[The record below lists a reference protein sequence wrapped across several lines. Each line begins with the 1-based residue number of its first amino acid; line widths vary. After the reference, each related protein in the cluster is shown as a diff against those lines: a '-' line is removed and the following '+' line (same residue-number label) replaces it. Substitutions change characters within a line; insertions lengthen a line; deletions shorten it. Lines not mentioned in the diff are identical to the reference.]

1 MGNLWLWRGARFLD
15 YFLKNGKNTRK
26 AGLSEKNR
34 EYGFNE
40 NTLYILKN
48 VKGIKLKSC
57 RAIYRNPHGN
67 YARKNEYIFVDEV
80 TVASFSVLKK
90 SE

>member
-1 MGNLWLWRGARFLD
+1 M
-15 YFLKNGKNTRK
+15 KM
-26 AGLSEKNR
+26 
-34 EYGFNE
+34 
-40 NTLYILKN
+40 
-48 VKGIKLKSC
+48 KSW

-80 TVASFSVLKK
+80 TVASFSVRKN